1 MSISTIF
8 SLVSLLLMF
17 FIIFRMWRLHK
28 TKTSIGWEVRQ
39 GVRCYCCK
47 TDLIENSNL
56 NPVEKVN
63 KLRDIYER
71 VSKNTKSE
79 NFNLCTTCNRDY
91 KLDDITTHN
100 FIKKILSQNRILNFK
115 KYLYSNKS
123 DKLNFIL
130 IGGMLLF
137 HLVDFLISYLNYK
150 TYFGSSFTI
159 IYWLVFYYRTE
170 LTYTKSKKPS
180 N

>member
-1 MSISTIF
+1 
-8 SLVSLLLMF
+8 MF
-17 FIIFRMWRLHK
+17 FIIFRVWRLHK
-28 TKTSIGWEVRQ
+28 TKESISWQIRQ

-47 TDLIENSNL
+47 TDLIENSDL
-56 NPVEKVN
+56 NPIEKVN

-79 NFNLCTTCNRDY
+79 KFNLCTTCNRDY

-100 FIKKILSQNRILNFK
+100 FIKKILTQNRILNFK

-130 IGGMLLF
+130 IGLMLLF
-137 HLVDFLISYLNYK
+137 HLVDFLITHYLNYK
-150 TYFGSSFTI
+150 TYLGSSFTI
-159 IYWLVFYYRTE
+159 IYWLLFYYRTE
-170 LTYTKSKKPS
+170 LTYTKTKKPS